1 MVDIVITGI
10 ITWCH
15 VVSVVGWFGAALT
28 FLVSIRPSL
37 GKLSAQA
44 GGEFMVKVLP
54 GFVRSVQIF
63 SVLTV
68 VFGPLLA
75 FTMSDGPPN
84 VFDLVS
90 PWSRFVTAGASLGI
104 ITLAVVFFLLT
115 PTAKG
120 LVRIISQMQMSPQ
133 QPPPAELKV
142 LQKRMGWIPPLGVSL
157 LLLAEACMVAAA
169 QF

>member
-1 MVDIVITGI
+1 MVDILITGVI
-10 ITWCH
+10 NWFH
-15 VVSVVGWFGAALT
+15 VISVVGWFGGALT

-37 GKLSAQA
+37 GKLSSQA

-54 GFVRSVQIF
+54 RFVKSIQVF

-68 VFGPLLA
+68 IFGPLLA
-75 FTMSDGPPN
+75 YTMNDGPPN
-84 VFDLVS
+84 VFDFVS

-104 ITLAVVFFLLT
+104 ATLIVVFFLLT
-115 PTAKG
+115 PTANG
-120 LVRIISQMQMSPQ
+120 LVRIISQMQKSPQ
-133 QPPPAELKV
+133 QPPPAELKA
-142 LQKRMGWIPPLGVSL
+142 LQKRMALIPPLGVSL